1 MDAFHTMVEIT
12 PSRKK
17 ITYSSAMLF
26 MGSCFSNTIGEK
38 LESLKFKVR
47 TNPFGVLFNPS
58 SIADNLRILM
68 ENKPFTPDRLHFYN
82 GQWISFN
89 HYTGFSHPDQKK
101 CLDRINLS
109 MASSASL
116 LKKAGFLFLTFG
128 TAWVYR
134 FNETGAIAANCH
146 KLPSASFTRFLLE
159 PDEIIGI
166 YNNLLQKIRDYNPE
180 LTVVFTLSPVRHWKD
195 GAVNNQKSKSVLH
208 YAIDKIADQNSG
220 IHYFPAYEIFMDEL
234 RDYRFYARDMLH
246 PSESGAEYI
255 WERFLETY
263 MDPDTLPLMKEVQS
277 LMKAAGHRPVN
288 PDDPFNRSFLQNS
301 IAAMNS
307 LSEMHP
313 FLDFR
318 HETEWMEN
326 QLKEDENNFV

>member
-1 MDAFHTMVEIT
+1 MDHFRTIVEVP
-12 PSRKK
+12 PSGKK
-17 ITYSSAMLF
+17 ITYSSALLF
-26 MGSCFSNTIGEK
+26 MGSCFSDTMGEK
-38 LESLKFKVR
+38 LESLKFQVR

-68 ENKPFTPDRLHFYN
+68 ENKPFTADRLHFYN
-82 GQWISFN
+82 RQWISFN
-89 HYTGFSHPDQKK
+89 HYTGYSHPDQKK
-101 CLDRINLS
+101 CLDRINQSLV
-109 MASSASL
+109 SSATQ

-146 KLPSASFTRFLLE
+146 KLPSASFTRSLLE
-159 PDEIIGI
+159 PDEIIRT
-166 YNNLLQKIRDYNPE
+166 YNHLLQEIRYFNPE

-195 GAVNNQKSKSVLH
+195 GAVNNQKSKSILH
-208 YAIDKIADQNSG
+208 YAIHKVAEQNPG
-220 IHYFPAYEIFMDEL
+220 AHYFPAYEIFMDEL

-277 LMKAAGHRPVN
+277 LIKAAGHRPVN
-288 PDDPFNRSFLQNS
+288 SADPSNRSFLQNS
-301 IAAMNS
+301 IAAMNR
-307 LSEMHP
+307 LSGMHP

-318 HETEWMEN
+318 HETEWMEKR
-326 QLKEDENNFV
+326 LKEDQNNFV